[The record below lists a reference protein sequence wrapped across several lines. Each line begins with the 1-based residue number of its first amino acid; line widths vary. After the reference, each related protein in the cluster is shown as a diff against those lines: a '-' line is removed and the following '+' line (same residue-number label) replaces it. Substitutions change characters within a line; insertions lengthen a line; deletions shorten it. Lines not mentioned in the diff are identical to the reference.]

1 MLRVAIDGTA
11 SAGKGSIAKGVSRQL
26 QLPYVDTGAMYRSV
40 ALLLKRKGKAF
51 DQVKEIEDLLSN
63 ISFDFFWQQD
73 QLRILMNNEDVSEQ
87 IRTEEVGRGASIVS
101 AIPMVRASL
110 SEIQK
115 EYARSSSLV
124 MDGRDIATVII
135 PDAELK
141 VFVDADIK
149 ERATRRHTEMLKK
162 GIHLEWAAV
171 LKDLQERDNRDMT
184 RVIAPLKKDSNA
196 RLLDTTNISI
206 QEGIDL
212 VYAWALDIL
221 KT

>member
-1 MLRVAIDGTA
+1 M
-11 SAGKGSIAKGVSRQL
+11 
-26 QLPYVDTGAMYRSV
+26 
-40 ALLLKRKGKAF
+40 
-51 DQVKEIEDLLSN
+51 
-63 ISFDFFWQQD
+63 
-73 QLRILMNNEDVSEQ
+73 
-87 IRTEEVGRGASIVS
+87 
-101 AIPMVRASL
+101 
-110 SEIQK
+110 
-115 EYARSSSLV
+115 
-124 MDGRDIATVII
+124 
-135 PDAELK
+135 
-141 VFVDADIK
+141 DADIK